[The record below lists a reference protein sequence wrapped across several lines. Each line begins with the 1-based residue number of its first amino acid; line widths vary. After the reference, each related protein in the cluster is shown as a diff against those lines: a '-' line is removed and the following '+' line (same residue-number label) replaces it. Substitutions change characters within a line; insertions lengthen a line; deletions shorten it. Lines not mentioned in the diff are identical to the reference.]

1 MLTCQLIVALVAAA
15 KRFDAVVMHLPAA
28 VRRLMSRARASGSDL
43 QET

>member
-1 MLTCQLIVALVAAA
+1 MLTCQLIVALVAAI

-28 VRRLMSRARASGSDL
+28 LRRLISRSRVNGSDL